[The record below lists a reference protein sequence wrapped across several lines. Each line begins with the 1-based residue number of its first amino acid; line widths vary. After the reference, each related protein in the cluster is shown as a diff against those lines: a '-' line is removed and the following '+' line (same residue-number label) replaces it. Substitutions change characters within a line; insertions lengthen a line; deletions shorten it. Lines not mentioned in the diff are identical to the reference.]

1 MLFAVG
7 KRREYFYRIEMS
19 MTPTRLSL
27 RGVRPSRFINSFFE
41 GLLPLPCG
49 SGMQATLNPFR
60 GFTPRPPVS
69 NLGGIHTDATG
80 FGSLA
85 SPKRSGVGVSPR
97 GVQGR
102 PLVWII

>member
-7 KRREYFYRIEMS
+7 KRREYFYRIEMDGLPEATS
-19 MTPTRLSL
+19 ERESWT
-27 RGVRPSRFINSFFE
+27 SRFINNFFE
-41 GLLPLPCG
+41 GLP
-49 SGMQATLNPFR
+49 LNPFR

-80 FGSLA
+80 FG
-85 SPKRSGVGVSPR
+85 VSPR